1 MRLKRFL
8 MASALALSFTVS
20 APAVA
25 KADPITAAVVAWTGF
40 TGAAAAVATFVV
52 NTALYAAGS
61 WAVTKAAKALGL
73 MKSSVA
79 ERQASVTTLS
89 LGETPREAVVGVA
102 CVGGSLI
109 DAWNHGGK
117 YGTDYVTRRVAL
129 ADHVL
134 DGLIGYY
141 LDDTYYPFVANG
153 AQPGFGATLQLTFVN
168 ATRDGAFPPPYMLQ
182 AGVGLTSADRCPSV
196 AEIWITYKFDD
207 QVWTRGHPGLKF
219 VVRGLRTYDPR
230 FDPQYGYTGP
240 APQIWDDVSTHR
252 FSENAAVVRY
262 NIQRGIY
269 AVGRH
274 GALEHLLIGRGL
286 SAAEAPAGRI
296 IAAANICDEIV
307 DGLPRYTVGG
317 AISSAQAHIE
327 VEEMFAAATAGQIVQ
342 RDGGVEVEPGQAKA
356 AVVTITDADLVAG
369 EAISFDEFTPDTD
382 GGRIN
387 TVIAR
392 YVEPSQLYKDHSGAV
407 LRDQADIIED
417 GGPRELTLP
426 LMLVTN
432 KGQADRCAE
441 ITRRGA
447 RLERRARIAL
457 VPMLLAARA
466 SAELE
471 DGDIIAWQSNR
482 YHEGATVR

>member
-168 ATRDGAFPPPYMLQ
+168 ATRDGA
-182 AGVGLTSADRCPSV
+182 
-196 AEIWITYKFDD
+196 
-207 QVWTRGHPGLKF
+207 
-219 VVRGLRTYDPR
+219 
-230 FDPQYGYTGP
+230 
-240 APQIWDDVSTHR
+240 
-252 FSENAAVVRY
+252 
-262 NIQRGIY
+262 
-269 AVGRH
+269 
-274 GALEHLLIGRGL
+274 
-286 SAAEAPAGRI
+286 
-296 IAAANICDEIV
+296 
-307 DGLPRYTVGG
+307 
-317 AISSAQAHIE
+317 
-327 VEEMFAAATAGQIVQ
+327 
-342 RDGGVEVEPGQAKA
+342 
-356 AVVTITDADLVAG
+356 
-369 EAISFDEFTPDTD
+369 
-382 GGRIN
+382 
-387 TVIAR
+387 
-392 YVEPSQLYKDHSGAV
+392 
-407 LRDQADIIED
+407 
-417 GGPRELTLP
+417 
-426 LMLVTN
+426 
-432 KGQADRCAE
+432 
-441 ITRRGA
+441 
-447 RLERRARIAL
+447 
-457 VPMLLAARA
+457 
-466 SAELE
+466 
-471 DGDIIAWQSNR
+471 
-482 YHEGATVR
+482 